1 MAQLQRL
8 QGRQVMHGEGQ
19 QMKRD
24 PVLHAQADQHAVR
37 AAQADQLAVR
47 AAAGQHV
54 EFGHLAVVCLLIE
67 HGQGVPVKQTKI
79 SRGGHSAL
87 FSRFRNQNG
96 GEPYEIA
103 EIASIALEK
112 LPEYSKLGSEVGWSM
127 ADRTS
132 PPGFIAQAGK

>member
-1 MAQLQRL
+1 MRRNTTAPFHGMAQLQRL

-19 QMKRD
+19 QVKRD
-24 PVLHAQADQHAVR
+24 PVLHAQAEQHAVR

-103 EIASIALEK
+103 ALRASL
-112 LPEYSKLGSEVGWSM
+112 
-127 ADRTS
+127 
-132 PPGFIAQAGK
+132 